1 MALKKLGIFLI
12 TICLIF
18 STLFAQDPVEY
29 FKKNCLSCHTIGGG
43 RLTGPDLKNVSERQ
57 SRDWMVAWMLDP
69 EGILKSGDP
78 YAAKLQK
85 ESRGAV
91 MTRSPGIT
99 RPLAIALL
107 DLIDAESELEKSQ
120 FEGIKI
126 SDRALLPEDIEEGRG
141 YFMGSKPLKNGGPA
155 CIGCHTVNSIKGFG
169 GGRLGLNLT
178 RSYATLEG
186 RKGLSAW
193 LMNPPSLTMNPIFQK
208 YALDGEEILP
218 IVAFLK
224 NETEQNNPESST
236 AMVNFL
242 LFGIAGA
249 VVLLVIFDL
258 IWGKRFKAVR
268 KPMIEESYDTW

>member
-1 MALKKLGIFLI
+1 MTFNKFGILI
-12 TICLIF
+12 IIICLFF

-57 SRDWMVAWMLDP
+57 ARDWLVNWMLDP

-85 ESRGAV
+85 ESRNAV

-99 RPLAIALL
+99 RPLAVALL
-107 DLIDAESELEKSQ
+107 DLIDAESKLVKSQ

-126 SDRALLPEDIEEGRG
+126 SDRALLPEDIEEGRA

-155 CIGCHTVNSIKGFG
+155 CIGCHTVNSLTGLG

-208 YALDGEEILP
+208 YAIDGEEILP
-218 IVAFLK
+218 LVAFLK
-224 NETEQNNPESST
+224 NETEQNNPENST

-268 KPMIEESYDTW
+268 KPMVEESYGN